1 MKPIA
6 KSLLILFFIQLN
18 IFNYINAQTFVKVL
32 LAEANQSKPATW
44 VFKSVNNFRV
54 IIPKKDMHLESQNM
68 PCANLLV
75 KKSFEY
81 LKIDILNNKI
91 YVNGKHYKL
100 KQIKLIADQSPI
112 SINDNLYDGN
122 FIIYQDKNN
131 NVFLINQVQIEDYI
145 CSVLKT
151 ESWPGWP
158 KEVNKV
164 FAIAS
169 RSYVLAQVLIARR
182 SKLPYHIKNT
192 NHHQTYSGIHNEQT
206 IKMAVLETTGII
218 LGHNNEPI
226 LAMFDSCCGG
236 IIPAHIDGF
245 DFQRYPYLARHEQC
259 KHCKLVKMYSWRT
272 SFSSQDFKKIIQAKM
287 PKLNHITKIT
297 TKTDK
302 AGTVKNITVHSQ
314 KDNYSID
321 ARTMYSLFKD
331 IKSFCYSFCHESNRI
346 TVSGVGV
353 GHHLGLCQ
361 WGAREMV
368 RKGYSYD
375 DILKFYYP
383 GAKFMRIKHLE
394 KNINA

>member
-1 MKPIA
+1 MKNITR
-6 KSLLILFFIQLN
+6 SLLILFFIQLH
-18 IFNYINAQTFVKVL
+18 IFNQINAQTFVKVL

-44 VFKSVNNFRV
+44 IFKSSNNFRV
-54 IIPKKDMHLESQNM
+54 SIPKKDAHLESKNAQ
-68 PCANLLV
+68 PTNLLV
-75 KKSFEY
+75 KKSFEH
-81 LKIDILNNKI
+81 LKIEIINNKI
-91 YVNGKHYKL
+91 YLNDKHYKF
-100 KQIKLIADQSPI
+100 KHIKLISDQAPI
-112 SINDNLYDGN
+112 SINDDLYDGN
-122 FIIYQDKNN
+122 FIIYKDKNN
-131 NVFLINQVQIEDYI
+131 HVYLINQVEIEDYI

-158 KEVNKV
+158 KEVNKA

-169 RSYVLAQVLIARR
+169 RSYVLAQVLIARK

-206 IKMAVLETTGII
+206 IKLAVLETTGMI

-236 IIPAHIDGF
+236 VIPAHIDGF
-245 DFQRYPYLARHEQC
+245 DFQRYPYLAREEQC

-272 SFSSQDFKKIIQAKM
+272 SFSNQDFKKIIQAKM
-287 PKLNHITKIT
+287 PKLNNITKIT

-302 AGTVKNITVHSQ
+302 AGTVKHITIHSQ
-314 KDNYSID
+314 QANYSID
-321 ARTMYSLFKD
+321 ARTMYSLFKE
-331 IKSFCYSFCHESNRI
+331 IKSFCYSVCHEPNKI
-346 TVSGVGV
+346 TVSGTGV

-383 GAKFMRIKHLE
+383 GAKFMRIKNSE
-394 KNINA
+394 KSINA